1 MESAVTLF
9 YQIVKMFIM
18 MTPGYI
24 LYRNKTINDD
34 TTSRLSSMLLMVTT
48 PCMIV
53 SSFNQIYSTEKLIG
67 LLVSFGL
74 SFIIYLLNIVVSNVM
89 YPKHKSIE
97 KFSLIFSNAGF
108 LGIPLVTGLLG
119 VEAVFYLA
127 PFIALFYVIVWT
139 YGIMLMSGDKKKAS
153 IKKVITNP
161 CVWSVGV
168 GLIVFLMPVKPFTPV
183 MEAVSTLG
191 AMTTPLAMI
200 ILGAYMAKTNLL
212 KLFTNLKVYQVSL
225 YRLILCPVIMIFV
238 FKFVPE
244 AYNEVR
250 MVLLIA
256 ASAPVAVICPIF
268 AQMFDK
274 GTDYGS
280 QIVCLSTI
288 FCLVTMPAMLIVASY
303 LW

>member
-53 SSFNQIYSTEKLIG
+53 SSFNQIYSTENLIG

-97 KFSLIFSNAGF
+97 KISLIFSNAGF

-127 PFIALFYVIVWT
+127 PFIALLYVIVWT
-139 YGIMLMSGDKKKAS
+139 
-153 IKKVITNP
+153 
-161 CVWSVGV
+161 
-168 GLIVFLMPVKPFTPV
+168 
-183 MEAVSTLG
+183 
-191 AMTTPLAMI
+191 
-200 ILGAYMAKTNLL
+200 
-212 KLFTNLKVYQVSL
+212 
-225 YRLILCPVIMIFV
+225 
-238 FKFVPE
+238 
-244 AYNEVR
+244 
-250 MVLLIA
+250 
-256 ASAPVAVICPIF
+256 
-268 AQMFDK
+268 
-274 GTDYGS
+274 
-280 QIVCLSTI
+280 
-288 FCLVTMPAMLIVASY
+288 
-303 LW
+303 